1 MNSETARRH
10 AEKDRGFMPEVG
22 GAHSIFPLV
31 LAAVEMMVKK
41 MRKTLRKCLESI
53 MHCLFSVQIGL

>member
-10 AEKDRGFMPEVG
+10 AEKDRGFTPEVG

-31 LAAVEMMVKK
+31 LAAVEMMKK
-41 MRKTLRKCLESI
+41 RRKTLRKCLESI
-53 MHCLFSVQIGL
+53 MHCLFSVRKGL